1 MTVDPDGPRPP
12 GEAEA
17 VARLRRAA
25 AYAEDLDWP
34 LTASDVIGAEPES
47 GRARRPRWSRV
58 AASRGARIAAALVVA
73 AAIVVVFLV
82 PLPLVHLGG
91 RANIPSSPGRHT
103 GGAPLACTTTVHGVV
118 PVSSS
123 VTAGYVPAG
132 FRIVTQPSVQ
142 TGTVLTSPSVGYQL
156 ANGRPDPPRIGITL
170 SNLPGPLTWAV
181 GGRRTARRVR
191 IQGRPALLET
201 GPPSPA
207 SVGAYWKAGS
217 SHLVSVVGYKLTA
230 ATVLEVA
237 QHVVATPGGVVS
249 LPLEPGRIVSPQRAI
264 AAAEKLFRGHVS
276 GATAKLSSW
285 TEVVAL
291 LQASGKDTSELSH
304 TAPVALTAQP
314 WKPVWA
320 VRMTVPGGQVPR
332 PGFGMLAVLN
342 AVTGASEILMSP
354 GGHSSWFATLSDRDP
369 TFKGCPGGSSARVPF
384 GVLTRDEEAYAVRN
398 PPVTAMVHLPAT
410 VELKLTTVPALN
422 RADPGLYGGCVQ
434 QSCSIDELVWPTI
447 AVIHAPAGR
456 TLSCPPP
463 WESTPPGGRT
473 TRTKQYYLISV
484 PDNYGS
490 GCGPLPAWVSR
501 LKDLAPAP

>member
-1 MTVDPDGPRPP
+1 MTDDPDGTRSPA
-12 GEAEA
+12 EAEA
-17 VARLRRAA
+17 IARLRRAA

-34 LTASDVIGAEPES
+34 LTAGDVIGAEPGN
-47 GRARRPRWSRV
+47 GRAGRPPWSRV
-58 AASRGARIAAALVVA
+58 AASRGARIAATLVVA
-73 AAIVVVFLV
+73 AAIVIVFLV
-82 PLPLVHLGG
+82 PLPLVHPGR
-91 RANIPSSPGRHT
+91 RANALSSPGRHP
-103 GGAPLACTTTVHGVV
+103 GGAPLACTTAVHGVV

-123 VTAGYVPAG
+123 VTAGYVPAL
-132 FRIVTQPSVQ
+132 FRIVTQPSLP
-142 TGTVLTSPSVGYQL
+142 TGSVLTSPSVGYQL
-156 ANGRPDPPRIGITL
+156 ANGRADPPRIEITL

-181 GGRRTARRVR
+181 GGRRPARRVR
-191 IQGRPALLET
+191 IQGQLGLLET

-207 SVGAYWKAGS
+207 WVGAYWKTDS
-217 SHLVSVVGYKLTA
+217 SHLVSVVGYKLSA

-237 QHVVATPGGVVS
+237 QHVVATPGGVVP
-249 LPLEPGRIVSPQRAI
+249 LPLVPGRIVSRQRAI

-276 GATAKLSSW
+276 DAKAKLSSW

-291 LQASGKDTSELSH
+291 LQASGEDTSELGR
-304 TAPVALTAQP
+304 TAPVELTAQP
-314 WKPVWA
+314 WRPVWA
-320 VRMTVPGGQVPR
+320 VRMTVSGGHLPSPGG
-332 PGFGMLAVLN
+332 GMLAVLN
-342 AVTGASEILMSP
+342 AVTGASEILTSP

-369 TFKGCPGGSSARVPF
+369 TLKGCPGGSSARVPF

-398 PPVTAMVHLPAT
+398 PPVTAMVHLPAG

-447 AVIHAPAGR
+447 AVIHAPGGR

-484 PDNYGS
+484 PDNYAS